1 MVLDFNS
8 KVSSNKQLEGVKT
21 KRDFVSAV
29 EQLENKPTN
38 QPVVQKE
45 RGQEREDG
53 ELFKWLRLPPGTSSG
68 TKHEVT
74 TLRWLRLEAS
84 TELNEIIASRCLWSS
99 GFAVLAA
106 KARVLCCRTT
116 CLDTR
121 SAQTREK
128 SQGE

>member
-8 KVSSNKQLEGVKT
+8 KVSSNKQLEGVKRE
-21 KRDFVSAV
+21 RDFVSAV

-45 RGQEREDG
+45 RGQERKRKREDG

-74 TLRWLRLEAS
+74 TLRWLR
-84 TELNEIIASRCLWSS
+84 W
-99 GFAVLAA
+99 
-106 KARVLCCRTT
+106 
-116 CLDTR
+116 
-121 SAQTREK
+121 
-128 SQGE
+128 